1 MAIQGTSVQLDLLGP
16 LELRRQ
22 GRVVHAGGPKQRA
35 LLAYLGL
42 HINEFVQ
49 IPILINAVWG
59 EDPFDGAVRSL
70 RTYLS
75 NLRKILGSDA
85 EISSGSGSYRLSLRS
100 TDTDVERFRRSVRKA
115 GDTDDVQQR
124 REALRS
130 AIDLWRG
137 PFLADIDRDWVQDE
151 AAALEWERQRA
162 VAAWAEAMIVM
173 GEVEE
178 VLPAV
183 EREVSQSPLDEQMN
197 SLLIRA
203 LYGSGRQADA
213 LAVYRRLRN
222 VLAVN
227 LGVEPGPELRLLEEQ
242 ILLHDA
248 AVNSRIS
255 GRPIP
260 SPVGELI
267 GREVEVLEIRA
278 HLEHVR
284 LLTLTGPG
292 GVGKTR
298 LALEV
303 AHRVS
308 QDGDQPVYFADL
320 ASVSDASILDAVLA
334 SCAGVQP
341 HPDTGPIESLV
352 LYLGSKEVL
361 FIIDN
366 CEHLAAEIARSV
378 GTILHNCS
386 GVTVLATCRF
396 PLRIEGEAEWRTPS
410 LAIPADSEVT
420 LHVVEQVPSVVLLTR
435 RAPHDFELTESNY
448 KQIAQLC
455 QHLDG
460 LPLAIE
466 IAATRMG
473 SMTPGEI
480 LTTLDSGAQIA
491 PESMADDPRHA
502 TLAST
507 INWSYELLSPDE
519 RGLLDRLGVMS
530 GTFLLEDVVAVCTSV
545 GGDPDAVRACLSTL
559 VEQSL
564 VSADISGSRTRYRL
578 LETIRRFALAQ
589 LGDGDAD
596 LRHRHARHYSQLA
609 EFHARRLLTHEEA
622 DAFAEL
628 SAAHEN
634 IRQAVEWAMEAN
646 DVSTVS
652 RIVASIPDWGY
663 FRSHYELSRWAEWA
677 WHRASPQDPLWR
689 AVCGSA
695 ARGAWIGGRFSAATQ
710 FATAATEFGPVIA
723 RSGDPDD
730 VVADVALYCGDVES
744 AFDHYWGIAGNSL
757 DGSGLERRTW
767 ANFYVALI
775 SAVLG
780 RSDDA
785 VEAARRALDGAREID
800 NPSALAFSLYAS
812 ALAVKHR
819 SPTDAMAMFG
829 EAIRTADSVG
839 NDWIGGISR
848 MELASTRTRYHD
860 TRTGLIDFA
869 TVIDHW
875 YRVGD
880 DTQLRLTWRYLVSAL
895 IDAGSSK
902 EAAILAGALL
912 ATDLPSLTHPNQRTQ
927 NTLKETLGR
936 SQYARLKVQG
946 SIMSVPDLVRVSLDA
961 VRHIVSSLEMLRR
974 SMHQPITVLI
984 VP

>member
-1 MAIQGTSVQLDLLGP
+1 MASKGTSVQLELLGP
-16 LELRRQ
+16 LELRLQ
-22 GRVVHAGGPKQRA
+22 GQVVHAGGPKQRA
-35 LLAYLGL
+35 LLAYLAL
-42 HINEFVQ
+42 HVNEFVQ
-49 IPILINAVWG
+49 TPILINAVWG
-59 EDPFDGAVRSL
+59 DDPFDSAVRSL
-70 RTYLS
+70 RTYVS
-75 NLRKILGSDA
+75 NLRKILGSAA
-85 EISSGSGSYRLSLRS
+85 EISSRRGSYRLSLQS
-100 TDTDVERFRRSVRKA
+100 TDTDVERFRSAVHTA
-115 GDTDDVQQR
+115 ADMDDVQR
-124 REALRS
+124 RRKTLRS
-130 AIDLWRG
+130 ALDLWRG
-137 PFLADIDRDWVQDE
+137 PFLADIDRNWVQE
-151 AAALEWERQRA
+151 EGVILGWERQRA
-162 VAAWAEAMIVM
+162 VAAWAEDMIDI
-173 GEVEE
+173 GEVDE
-178 VLPAV
+178 VLP
-183 EREVSQSPLDEQMN
+183 ELEHEVSQNPLDEQIN
-197 SLLIRA
+197 RLLIRA
-203 LYGSGRQADA
+203 LYGSGRQTDA

-222 VLAVN
+222 LLAVN

-248 AVNSRIS
+248 AVSSRIS
-255 GRPIP
+255 GRSIP

-267 GREVEVLEIRA
+267 GREVEVVELRA
-278 HLEHVR
+278 QLEHVR

-303 AHRVS
+303 ARRVS

-320 ASVSDASILDAVLA
+320 ASVSDPSILDAVLA

-352 LYLGSKEVL
+352 EYLGSKEVL
-361 FIIDN
+361 LIVDN
-366 CEHLAAEIARSV
+366 CEHVAGEIARSLE
-378 GTILHNCS
+378 TILRRCS
-386 GVTVLATCRF
+386 GVTILATSRS

-410 LAIPADSEVT
+410 LATPADVEAT
-420 LHVVEQVPSVVLLTR
+420 LDIVRQASAVILLLR
-435 RAPHDFELTESNY
+435 RTPFGFELTESNS

-455 QHLDG
+455 QRLDG

-480 LTTLDSGAQIA
+480 LATLDSGAEVSQ
-491 PESMADDPRHA
+491 ESMADDSRHA

-507 INWSYELLSPDE
+507 INWSYELLSPEE

-545 GGDPDAVRACLSTL
+545 GGDPGAVRACLSTL

-564 VSADISGSRTRYRL
+564 VSADISESRTRYRL

-589 LGDGDAD
+589 LGDSDTH

-622 DAFAEL
+622 DAFVEL

-634 IRQAVEWAMEAN
+634 IRQAVEWAMEVD
-646 DVSTVS
+646 DVAIVS
-652 RIVASIPDWGY
+652 RIVASVADWGY

-677 WHRASPQDPLWR
+677 WNQASPQDPLWR

-695 ARGAWIGGRFSAATQ
+695 ARGAWVGGRFSAAIQ
-710 FATAATEFGPVIA
+710 FATAATELGTVIA

-730 VVADVALYCGDVES
+730 VVADVALYCGDVET
-744 AFDHYWGIAGNSL
+744 ALGHYCGIASSSL
-757 DGSGLERRTW
+757 DRSDLERRTW
-767 ANFYVALI
+767 ANYYVALI
-775 SAVLG
+775 STVLG
-780 RSDDA
+780 QSNDA
-785 VEAARRALDGAREID
+785 VEAARRALDGAREIG
-800 NPSALAFSLYAS
+800 NPSALAFSMYAS

-829 EAIRTADSVG
+829 EAILTADSVG

-860 TRTGLIDFA
+860 TRAGLIDFA

-875 YRVGD
+875 HRVGD

-895 IDAGSSK
+895 IDAGSGK
-902 EAAILAGALL
+902 EAAILTGALL
-912 ATDLPSLTHPNQRTQ
+912 AADLPSLTHPNQRTQ
-927 NTLKETLGR
+927 DTMDETLGR

-946 SIMSVPDLVRVSLDA
+946 SIMSVPDLVRLSLDA
-961 VRHIVSSLEMLRR
+961 VSHIISDLETL
-974 SMHQPITVLI
+974 
-984 VP
+984 

>member
-1 MAIQGTSVQLDLLGP
+1 MTRQWAAIQFSLLGP
-16 LELRRQ
+16 FEVHHQ
-22 GRVVHAGGPKQRA
+22 GRVVHTGGPKQRA
-35 LLAYLGL
+35 LLAYLAL

-49 IPILINAVWG
+49 ISTLINAVWG
-59 EDPFDGAVRSL
+59 EDPLDGAVRSL

-75 NLRKILGSDA
+75 NLRKILGPDV
-85 EISSGSGSYRLSLRS
+85 EISSGRGGYRMSLQVS
-100 TDTDVERFRRSVRKA
+100 DTDVERFRKSVRTA
-115 GDTDDVQQR
+115 SDTDDIHQR
-124 REALRS
+124 RKTLRS
-130 AIDLWRG
+130 ALDLWRG
-137 PFLADIDRDWVQDE
+137 PFLADIDRDWVQEE

-162 VAAWAEAMIVM
+162 VAAWAEAMIVI
-173 GEVEE
+173 GEVGE

-183 EREVSQSPLDEQMN
+183 DREVSLNPLDEQMN

-222 VLAVN
+222 LLAVN

-248 AVNSRIS
+248 AMNSRIS
-255 GRPIP
+255 GRRIP

-267 GREVEVLEIRA
+267 GREAEVVEIRA

-320 ASVSDASILDAVLA
+320 ASVSDASILDTVLA
-334 SCAGVQP
+334 SSAGVQP
-341 HPDTGPIESLV
+341 HPDTGPIESLIA
-352 LYLGSKEVL
+352 YLGSKEVL
-361 FIIDN
+361 LIVDN
-366 CEHLAAEIARSV
+366 CEHLAADVARSLE
-378 GTILHNCS
+378 TILHGCS
-386 GVTVLATCRF
+386 GVTVLATSRSR
-396 PLRIEGEAEWRTPS
+396 LRIEGEAEWCTPS
-410 LAIPADSEVT
+410 LAVPADVGAALDIVRQASA
-420 LHVVEQVPSVVLLTR
+420 VVLLTR
-435 RAPHDFELTESNY
+435 RTPHGFELTESNC
-448 KQIAQLC
+448 KEIAQLC
-455 QHLDG
+455 QRLDG

-480 LTTLDSGAQIA
+480 LATLEPGVEVALD
-491 PESMADDPRHA
+491 PMADDSRHA

-507 INWSYELLSPDE
+507 INWSYNLLSPDE
-519 RGLLDRLGVMS
+519 RRLLDRLGVMS
-530 GTFLLEDVVAVCTSV
+530 GHFLLEDVVAVCTSA
-545 GGDPDAVRACLSTL
+545 GGAPDAVRACLSTL

-564 VSADISGSRTRYRL
+564 VSADTSGSRTRYRL

-589 LGDGDAD
+589 FSENDAH
-596 LRHRHARHYSQLA
+596 LRDRHARHYSQLV

-622 DAFAEL
+622 DAFTEL

-634 IRQAVEWAMEAN
+634 IRQAAEWAMESN
-646 DVSTVS
+646 DVAIVS
-652 RIVASIPDWGY
+652 RIVASVADWGY

-677 WHRASPQDPLWR
+677 WHRSSPQDPLWR

-695 ARGAWIGGRFSAATQ
+695 ARGAWLGGRFSSAVQ
-710 FATAATEFGPVIA
+710 FATAATELGTVIA

-730 VVADVALYCGDVES
+730 VVADVALYCGDVD
-744 AFDHYWGIAGNSL
+744 AALDHYHGIVSSSL
-757 DGSGLERRTW
+757 DRGDLERKTW
-767 ANFYVALI
+767 ANYYVAVI

-780 RSDDA
+780 HTDDA
-785 VEAARRALDGAREID
+785 VEAARSALYGARESG

-819 SPTDAMAMFG
+819 SPTEAMAMFG
-829 EAIRTADSVG
+829 EAIHTADSVG
-839 NDWIGGISR
+839 NDWIGCISR
-848 MELASTRTRYHD
+848 MELASTRTQYHD

-869 TVIDHW
+869 AIIDHW

-895 IDAGSSK
+895 VHAGSSK
-902 EAAILAGALL
+902 DAAILTGALL
-912 ATDLPSLTHPNQRTQ
+912 ANDLPSLTHPNQRTQ
-927 NTLKETLGR
+927 DTLEESLGR
-936 SQYARLKVQG
+936 SQYASLTVRG

-961 VRHIVSSLEMLRR
+961 VDHIVSNPETL
-974 SMHQPITVLI
+974 
-984 VP
+984 